1 MYIFRTNEN
10 MTSSVAQSSQNA
22 PSEIMDFIVVA
33 DSWHLREIIVVGFL
47 PQGMLIGWVEV
58 NIDILGISLDWT
70 NLLKGFCHRYLIYTR

>member
-33 DSWHLREIIVVGFL
+33 DS
-47 PQGMLIGWVEV
+47 
-58 NIDILGISLDWT
+58 
-70 NLLKGFCHRYLIYTR
+70 